1 MQNKIW
7 YLSTCT
13 TCKRIMDELKLGDDF
28 QKQDIKA
35 EAMTEEQ
42 IDLLISKAGSAE
54 ALFSRRAMK
63 FRQRGLHEQELSEAD
78 YRSLILEEYTFLK
91 RPVLLINGEIFIGN
105 SKKVVAAA
113 ASLLNNN

>member
-13 TCKRIMDELKLGDDF
+13 TCKRIMDELGIGDDF
-28 QKQDIKA
+28 EKQDIKTSPITA
-35 EAMTEEQ
+35 DQ
-42 IDLLISKAGSAE
+42 IDAMIAQVGSAE

-63 FRQRGLHEQELSEAD
+63 FRQRGLHEQDLSEGD
-78 YRSLILEEYTFLK
+78 YRQLILEEYTFLK
-91 RPVLLINGEIFIGN
+91 RPVVLINGTYFVGN

-113 ASLLNNN
+113 AGALADS